1 MSKDFR
7 NVRTILFD
15 LDGTLAD
22 TAPDL
27 ADALNRVREECG
39 LTPMS
44 FDVIR
49 PIVSHG
55 ATALIYLGFE
65 LEPGD
70 EGFDD
75 VRDRMLDIYRDNI
88 ANKTR
93 LFPGMAGV
101 LKIIESS
108 GLNWGVVTNKPSW
121 LTEPLLRK
129 LGLDKRAACIVSGDT
144 TTKRKPNPEPML
156 FACQMAGSNNHE
168 CLYVGDAER
177 DIEAGRRAGMKTLTA
192 LFGYI
197 SEHEKPASWGADGMI
212 RTPAEII
219 KWLALSPTQAGVR

>member
-1 MSKDFR
+1 M
-7 NVRTILFD
+7 RTVLFD

-27 ADALNRVREECG
+27 ADALNMVREEHG
-39 LTPMS
+39 LNPMS

-55 ATALIYLGFE
+55 ANALIYLGFE
-65 LEPGD
+65 LAPGD
-70 EGFDD
+70 EGFDEI
-75 VRDRMLDIYRDNI
+75 REQLLDFYLDNI

-93 LFPGMAGV
+93 LFPGMEQV
-101 LKIIESS
+101 LDKIESN

-121 LTEPLLRK
+121 LTEPLLRE
-129 LGLDKRAACIVSGDT
+129 LDLHQRAACIVSGDT
-144 TTKRKPNPEPML
+144 TSKRKPDPEPML
-156 FACQMAGSNNHE
+156 FACQMAGSRSHE
-168 CLYVGDAER
+168 CLYIGDAER

-197 SEHEKPASWGADGMI
+197 GDHDQPDQWGADGMI
-212 RTPAEII
+212 NQPAEILN
-219 KWLALSPTQAGVR
+219 WLGQQVA

>member
-1 MSKDFR
+1 M
-7 NVRTILFD
+7 RTVLFD

-27 ADALNRVREECG
+27 ADALNKVREQHG
-39 LTPMS
+39 LNPMS

-55 ATALIYLGFE
+55 ANALIYLGFE
-65 LEPGD
+65 LSPGD

-75 VRDRMLDIYRDNI
+75 IREELLHIYRSNI

-93 LFPGMAGV
+93 LFPGMEQV
-101 LKIIESS
+101 LAEIESS

-121 LTEPLLRK
+121 LTEPLLRE
-129 LGLDKRAACIVSGDT
+129 LDLHLRAACIVSGDT
-144 TTKRKPNPEPML
+144 TSKRKPDPEPML
-156 FACQMAGSNNHE
+156 FASQLAGSDSRE
-168 CLYVGDAER
+168 CLYIGDAER

-197 SEHEKPASWGADGMI
+197 GEHDQPGQWGADGMI
-212 RTPAEII
+212 EQPQEILN
-219 KWLALSPTQAGVR
+219 WLGR